1 MWNADI
7 PVANVM
13 LLFLIAK
20 RRGVKV
26 EGIRSYELEVRSY
39 ELRIDGRRSSVP
51 LDNTAQVCHYALGF
65 AACFARIVN
74 YEL

>member
-26 EGIRSYELEVRSY
+26 EGIRSYELGVT
-39 ELRIDGRRSSVP
+39 IGG
-51 LDNTAQVCHYALGF
+51 YA
-65 AACFARIVN
+65 N

>member
-26 EGIRSYELEVRSY
+26 EGIRSYELGVTNWELRIRSY
-39 ELRIDGRRSSVP
+39 ELGVTD
-51 LDNTAQVCHYALGF
+51 
-65 AACFARIVN
+65 
-74 YEL
+74 

>member
-20 RRGVKV
+20 RRDGKV
-26 EGIRSYELEVRSY
+26 GGGRSYELGIRSYELAVGGRASRSTTQ
-39 ELRIDGRRSSVP
+39 SKSA
-51 LDNTAQVCHYALGF
+51 NYALGF